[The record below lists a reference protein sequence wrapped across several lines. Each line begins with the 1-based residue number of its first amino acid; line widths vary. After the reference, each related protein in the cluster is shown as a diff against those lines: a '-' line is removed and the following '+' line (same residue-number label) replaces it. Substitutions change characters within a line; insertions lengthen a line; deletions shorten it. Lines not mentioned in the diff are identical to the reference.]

1 MHGLV
6 HTALW
11 PPAAAPTASAV
22 ASAYYDLSSATEA
35 AIQQLQQ
42 IRAFF
47 FLQCDFFSYTISFL
61 SWVAG
66 V

>member
-11 PPAAAPTASAV
+11 PPAAAASAV

-61 SWVAG
+61 PWVVG